1 MSTLIGMVTMTIE
14 VQLKTAVYAFTNL
27 VSLIDEAAR
36 TERFLSGPKPPR
48 AASMYDLLQTT
59 YMQGDWAFY
68 EKQLLKLRATP
79 KQITRWE
86 FAIEALIAVDAEIS
100 KDPIL
105 DRQIIW
111 MKANRYKWTAIA
123 KHFGFTR
130 HQIRNRYEKVLTRL
144 CNKIKNNNKK
154 YCNLNTILY
163 LIS

>member
-1 MSTLIGMVTMTIE
+1 MTIE
-14 VQLKTAVYAFTNL
+14 IQLKSAVTAFTNV

-48 AASMYDLLQTT
+48 AASMYDLLETT
-59 YMQGDWAFY
+59 YMQGDWAYY

-79 KQITRWE
+79 RQITRWE
-86 FAIEALIAVDAEIS
+86 FAIEALLAVDTDIS

-105 DRQIIW
+105 DKQIIW
-111 MKANRYKWTAIA
+111 MKANRFKWTHIA

-130 HQIRNRYEKVLTRL
+130 HQVRNRYEKVLTRL
-144 CNKIKNNNKK
+144 CNKIKNNQKK
-154 YCNLNTILY
+154 YCKLNAILY

>member
-1 MSTLIGMVTMTIE
+1 MTIE

-36 TERFLSGPKPPR
+36 TERYLSAPRGPR
-48 AASMYDLLQTT
+48 ASSMYDLLQTT
-59 YMQGDWAFY
+59 YMQGDWAYY

-79 KQITRWE
+79 RQITRWE

-105 DRQIIW
+105 DRQMIW
-111 MKANRYKWTAIA
+111 MRANRFKWTAIG

-130 HQIRNRYEKVLTRL
+130 HQVRNRYEKVLTRL
-144 CNKIKNNNKK
+144 LNKIKINNKK
-154 YCNLNTILY
+154 YCKLNAILY

>member
-1 MSTLIGMVTMTIE
+1 MTIE

-36 TERFLSGPKPPR
+36 TERYLSAPRGPR
-48 AASMYDLLQTT
+48 ASSMYDLLQTT
-59 YMQGDWAFY
+59 YMQGDWAYY

-79 KQITRWE
+79 KQVTRWE

-105 DRQIIW
+105 DRQMIW
-111 MKANRYKWTAIA
+111 MRANRFKWTAIG

-130 HQIRNRYEKVLTRL
+130 HQVRNRYEKVLTRL
-144 CNKIKNNNKK
+144 LNKIKINNKK
-154 YCNLNTILY
+154 YCKLNAILY

>member
-1 MSTLIGMVTMTIE
+1 MTIE
-14 VQLKTAVYAFTNL
+14 VQLKTAVTAFTNV

-48 AASMYDLLQTT
+48 AASMYNLLEVT
-59 YMQGDWAFY
+59 YMQGDWAYY

-79 KQITRWE
+79 RQITRWE
-86 FAIEALIAVDAEIS
+86 FAIEALLAVDTDIS

-105 DRQIIW
+105 DKQIIW
-111 MKANRYKWTAIA
+111 MKANRFKWTHIA

-130 HQIRNRYEKVLTRL
+130 HQVRNRYEKVLTRL
-144 CNKIKNNNKK
+144 CNKIKNNQKK
-154 YCNLNTILY
+154 YCKLNAILY

>member
-1 MSTLIGMVTMTIE
+1 MTIE

-48 AASMYDLLQTT
+48 AASMYDLLEVT
-59 YMQGDWAFY
+59 YMQGDWAYY

-79 KQITRWE
+79 RQVSRWE
-86 FAIEALIAVDAEIS
+86 FAIEALLAVDTDIS
-100 KDPIL
+100 KDPLL
-105 DRQIIW
+105 DKQIIW
-111 MKANRYKWTAIA
+111 MKANRYKWTAIG

-130 HQIRNRYEKVLTRL
+130 HQVRNRYEKVLTRL
-144 CNKIKNNNKK
+144 LNKIKINNKK
-154 YCNLNTILY
+154 YCKLNAILY

>member
-1 MSTLIGMVTMTIE
+1 MNIE
-14 VQLKTAVYAFTNL
+14 RQLKTAVFAFTNL

-36 TERFLSGPKPPR
+36 TERFLSGPKPPK

-59 YMQGDWAFY
+59 YMQGDWAYY
-68 EKQLLKLRATP
+68 EKQLSKLRATP

-86 FAIEALIAVDAEIS
+86 FAIDALIAVDAEIS
-100 KDPIL
+100 KDPVL

-111 MKANRYKWTAIA
+111 MRANRFKWTAIG

-144 CNKIKNNNKK
+144 CNKIKINNKK
-154 YCNLNTILY
+154 YCKLNAILY

>member
-1 MSTLIGMVTMTIE
+1 MTIE

-48 AASMYDLLQTT
+48 AASMYNLLQTT

-79 KQITRWE
+79 RQITRWE
-86 FAIEALIAVDAEIS
+86 FAIEALLAVDTDIS

-105 DRQIIW
+105 DKQIIW
-111 MKANRYKWTAIA
+111 MKANRFKWTHIA

-130 HQIRNRYEKVLTRL
+130 HQVRNRYEKVLTRL
-144 CNKIKNNNKK
+144 CNKIKINQKK
-154 YCNLNTILY
+154 YCKLNAILY

>member
-1 MSTLIGMVTMTIE
+1 MTIE
-14 VQLKTAVYAFTNL
+14 IQLRNSVYAFTNL

-48 AASMYDLLQTT
+48 AASMYNLLQTT

-79 KQITRWE
+79 RQITRWE
-86 FAIEALIAVDAEIS
+86 FAIEALLAVDTDIS

-105 DRQIIW
+105 DKQIIW
-111 MKANRYKWTAIA
+111 MKANRFKWTHIA

-130 HQIRNRYEKVLTRL
+130 HQVRNRYEKVLTRL
-144 CNKIKNNNKK
+144 CNKIKINQKK
-154 YCNLNTILY
+154 YCKLNAILY

>member
-1 MSTLIGMVTMTIE
+1 MTIE
-14 VQLKTAVYAFTNL
+14 IQLKSAVTAFTNV

-36 TERFLSGPKPPR
+36 TERFLSKPKPPR

-79 KQITRWE
+79 RQITRWE
-86 FAIEALIAVDAEIS
+86 FAIEALLAVDTDIS
-100 KDPIL
+100 KDPLL
-105 DRQIIW
+105 DKQIIW
-111 MKANRYKWTAIA
+111 MKANRFKWTTIA

-130 HQIRNRYEKVLTRL
+130 HQVRNRYEKVLTRL
-144 CNKIKNNNKK
+144 CNKIKNNKKK
-154 YCNLNTILY
+154 YCKLNAILY